1 LAAAVT
7 VPPQSLLRLFGE
19 ATTNPEGKV
28 SVNEIPE
35 SGKLGFG
42 LLMLKKTKTAPFST
56 TLLELKNL
64 AIVGGTAT
72 LRLAVAVLPVP
83 PLAEEIGPVV
93 LVNCPEAAP
102 VTVTKKAHE
111 APAWIVAPD
120 SEMVLPPLVTTV
132 PLHAPVVPLTTV
144 RPAGKMS
151 VNATPVSST
160 VLAAGLVM
168 AKVRVVVAFS
178 AMAVGLKDLAI
189 EGGATTTILAEAVP
203 PVPPSLDVTAPVVL
217 FCVPAAI
224 PVTFTENV
232 HWLLGARVAPDKVT
246 TLVAW
251 VAVIAPPPHEPV
263 WPLGVDITRPDGS
276 VSLKPIPVRV
286 APAFGLVMVKL
297 KEVVPFRGMLAVPNV
312 LLMVGAVTVAATV
325 MVAVDVLP
333 VPPSVEVTVTLLFL
347 MPELAP

>member
-1 LAAAVT
+1 MGPVVFALTPAVAAFKFTEIVQAVLAGSVPPTRLMEDELAAAVT
-7 VPPQSLLRLFGE
+7 VPPQSLLRLFGD
-19 ATTNPEGKV
+19 ATTNPEGKL

-42 LLMLKKTKTAPFST
+42 LLMLKKTKTVPFSA
-56 TLLELKNL
+56 TLFALKNL
-64 AIVGGTAT
+64 LMVGGTAT
-72 LRLAVAVLPVP
+72 LSVAVAVLPVP

-93 LVNCPEAAP
+93 LVNCPDAAP

-120 SEMVLPPLVTTV
+120 SEMVLPPLVATV
-132 PLHAPVVPLTTV
+132 PLQAPVVPLITV
-144 RPAGKMS
+144 RPAGKTS

-160 VLAAGLVM
+160 VLPAGFVM
-168 AKVRVVVAFS
+168 VKVRVVVAFS
-178 AMAVGLKDLAI
+178 AMAVGLKDLVS
-189 EGGATTTILAEAVP
+189 EGGATTTRVAEAVP
-203 PVPPSLDVTAPVVL
+203 PVPPSLDVIAPVVL

-263 WPLGVDITRPDGS
+263 
-276 VSLKPIPVRV
+276 
-286 APAFGLVMVKL
+286 
-297 KEVVPFRGMLAVPNV
+297 
-312 LLMVGAVTVAATV
+312 
-325 MVAVDVLP
+325 
-333 VPPSVEVTVTLLFL
+333 
-347 MPELAP
+347 